1 MTMTGTAEM
10 IAEDIQTSNSAHEW
24 SLVLAEHADAS
35 VLSTRNL
42 IVVSST
48 YGNGE
53 VPDPGKPLFEA
64 VSASK
69 PNLSGVRYGV
79 ISLGDSGYKDT
90 FANGGRLWDTL
101 LQSCGASR
109 LEETLVLDAS
119 EGGNMSEVALSWS
132 AQWLSR
138 IAEVEFGSLGSADE
152 ENVLKLNSE
161 NL

>member
-1 MTMTGTAEM
+1 MRPVVAR
-10 IAEDIQTSNSAHEW
+10 SALSMRAHR
-24 SLVLAEHADAS
+24 
-35 VLSTRNL
+35 LST
-42 IVVSST
+42 
-48 YGNGE
+48 
-53 VPDPGKPLFEA
+53 PGKPLFEA

-119 EGGNMSEVALSWS
+119 EGGGMSDVALTWS

-138 IAEVEFGSLGSADE
+138 IAEVDFGSLGSADE
-152 ENVLKLNSE
+152 KNVLKLDSTS
-161 NL
+161 L